1 MPDKWEDTQG
11 FQKFKKDYY
20 NDYFK
25 NTKEIMNGNPFTFF
39 ESPSTNYALHI
50 YKILF
55 YNYIFLYFR
64 ILNQYS
70 W

>member
-39 ESPSTNYALHI
+39 EHEG
-50 YKILF
+50 KIHVSEW
-55 YNYIFLYFR
+55 IHK
-64 ILNQYS
+64 
-70 W
+70 